1 MRTGMKAI
9 LLALALIVLGACAS
23 PPIHDHSELSRRV
36 DRVERELTKTQE
48 RQQQSR
54 QDLRQL
60 YAELEK
66 QREMEKQRKRQ
77 WSGWGVLLKLVRLLV
92 RR

>member
-1 MRTGMKAI
+1 MRAI
-9 LLALALIVLGACAS
+9 LLALVISFLGACAS

-36 DRVERELTKTQE
+36 DRLERELTKTQE
-48 RQQQSR
+48 RQQQSQ

-66 QREMEKQRKRQ
+66 QRELEKQKKRQ
-77 WSGWGVLLKLVRLLV
+77 WSGWGVLLRLVRLLI